1 MTGFIRASGKMT
13 TPMWPS
19 IGWLVLAGWPAW
31 PGRFLTGA
39 RKAAPNIRIDT
50 HHDNR
55 VMQHLL
61 TKHGFTYCGLIYL
74 KSGAERLA
82 YQRVVKA
89 ADHVIVLDEQ

>member
-1 MTGFIRASGKMT
+1 MT

-19 IGWLVLAGWPAW
+19 IGWPVLAGAIFDWCQ
-31 PGRFLTGA
+31 
-39 RKAAPNIRIDT
+39 KSSPNIRIDT